1 MISICLGP
9 QHPTSAEVDSDSLAM
24 ASRIREE
31 LRVLVA
37 NERDERIA
45 LITRVVNDLGH
56 VVIAAST
63 EVSEVGAL
71 TRRELPDVALV
82 GLGVSSEH
90 ALDLIGQIV
99 REAACPVIALLE
111 AEDPRYMELAAQRG
125 VFAYLV
131 DGDSEK
137 LQSALEVTLRRFA
150 EFHNLQGA
158 FGRRSIIERAKGI
171 LMERHQ
177 ISEEAAF
184 DLLRDQAR
192 STSRKLS
199 DVALAVVEGHRL
211 LPPFKGAASADTT

>member
-1 MISICLGP
+1 MDAAEVWEACRRHVGLGRP
-9 QHPTSAEVDSDSLAM
+9 RHDTDLSRPWHGTSAAVDSASLAM

-63 EVSEVGAL
+63 DVGEVGAL

-82 GLGVSSEH
+82 GLGVSSGH

-111 AEDPRYMELAAQRG
+111 AEDRRYVSSPPSAACSPTSST
-125 VFAYLV
+125 A
-131 DGDSEK
+131 
-137 LQSALEVTLRRFA
+137 T
-150 EFHNLQGA
+150 
-158 FGRRSIIERAKGI
+158 RRSCR
-171 LMERHQ
+171 
-177 ISEEAAF
+177 
-184 DLLRDQAR
+184 AR
-192 STSRKLS
+192 SR
-199 DVALAVVEGHRL
+199 
-211 LPPFKGAASADTT
+211 